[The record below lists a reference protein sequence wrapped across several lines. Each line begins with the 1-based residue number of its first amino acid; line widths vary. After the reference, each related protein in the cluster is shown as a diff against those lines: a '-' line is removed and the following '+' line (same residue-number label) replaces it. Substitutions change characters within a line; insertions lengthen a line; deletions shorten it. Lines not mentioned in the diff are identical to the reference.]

1 MGYGEAP
8 WEFRGRALYQLSLV
22 RVEEAR
28 KYVPAELPLVS
39 FFGWTLGGFYLAR
52 YSDSPVG
59 AFDECVAL
67 AGLAWNFPTSC
78 AWAARVYVNDRD
90 ARDHGIASVG
100 LPSRMASFKALPLPA
115 LQGGGGAE
123 GSSSLGGRH
132 DRPAR
137 QADSSSSG
145 GSRGRHGSWWD
156 LPHARSRRGGGEP
169 GTSAPGAGSPTA
181 VVELCNSEPAG
192 RGGAGL
198 WGLLGGRGRRDTHGR
213 GLSSPVCR
221 IEMPQLAPAWAPR
234 IQMFLPSFS
243 GATPDHPGLLKYS
256 LKLTAY
262 VRPLPP
268 ARVTFPGTRP
278 EEERS
283 SPEALNAVLGGRPL
297 LCLAFD
303 DMEMLVQPPQP
314 WHPTAPDAL
323 AAPTAVAG

>member
-28 KYVPAELPLVS
+28 KYVPPELPLVS

-78 AWAARVYVNDRD
+78 AWAARVYVNDRE
-90 ARDHGIASVG
+90 ARDHGISSVG

-115 LQGGGGAE
+115 VQRVGGAAE
-123 GSSSLGGRH
+123 
-132 DRPAR
+132 
-137 QADSSSSG
+137 DSSSSG
-145 GSRGRHGSWWD
+145 SGGRAGPGSWWD
-156 LPHARSRRGGGEP
+156 LPHARSRRGGGGP
-169 GTSAPGAGSPTA
+169 AASAPGAGSPTA
-181 VVELCNSEPAG
+181 AVELYNSEPTE
-192 RGGAGL
+192 GGSGGL
-198 WGLLGGRGRRDTHGR
+198 WGLLSGGRRRRTLGR
-213 GLSSPVCR
+213 GLSAPVCR
-221 IEMPQLAPAWAPR
+221 IEMPQLVPAWAPR

-256 LKLTAY
+256 LKLTAF

-268 ARVTFPGTRP
+268 ARVTFPGPRMR
-278 EEERS
+278 EEHN
-283 SPEALNAVLGGRPL
+283 SPEVLDAVLGGRPL
-297 LCLAFD
+297 ICLAFD
-303 DMEMLVQPPQP
+303 DMEMLVQPPLA
-314 WHPTAPDAL
+314 WHPNAA
-323 AAPTAVAG
+323 AAPATIVA